1 MENKLDNA
9 FNEFLSGDEKANA
22 TKTKPVDKK
31 KVIIQ
36 QDFSLV
42 EHVNKVLITQD
53 GRQLLCE

>member
-31 KVIIQ
+31 
-36 QDFSLV
+36 
-42 EHVNKVLITQD
+42 
-53 GRQLLCE
+53 R